1 MKNKYKTLLIVIMTI
16 VGCNVI
22 LFLIIAISLMV
33 EKSKDTDRPI
43 QEEEYYGGYG
53 AECQRFDSLLS
64 NTTDEELVVVLRYA
78 ISRRYVHNRHVDPY
92 HNKHVMC
99 TPWKRSQRIFNEI
112 ADRHDLLQQI
122 YPDVYMLKDYLRWF
136 SMAGKAYP
144 DTAVSNSI
152 LRYIEK
158 SEIMIYADVE
168 PAEYFSTPLLY
179 QPRRVLP

>member
-1 MKNKYKTLLIVIMTI
+1 MKQKYKTLLIVIISI
-16 VGCNVI
+16 VGWNVL
-22 LFLIIAISLMV
+22 LFLITAISLMV
-33 EKSKDTDRPI
+33 EKSKNTDRPI
-43 QEEEYYGGYG
+43 PEEAYYDGYR
-53 AECQRFDSLLS
+53 AECQRFDNLLS
-64 NTTDEELVVVLRYA
+64 NATDEELVVVLRYA
-78 ISRRYVHNRHVDPY
+78 ISRRYVHNRDVDPY
-92 HNKHVMC
+92 FNKHVMC
-99 TPWKRSQRIFNEI
+99 EPWKRSQKIFNKI

-122 YPDVYMLKDYLRWF
+122 YPDVYILKDYLRWF

>member
-1 MKNKYKTLLIVIMTI
+1 MKDKYKTLLIVVISI
-16 VGCNVI
+16 VGWNVL
-22 LFLIIAISLMV
+22 LFLITAISLMV

-78 ISRRYVHNRHVDPY
+78 ISRRYVHNRHVDSY
-92 HNKHVMC
+92 HNKYVMC
-99 TPWKRSQRIFNEI
+99 TSWKRSERIFNKI

-122 YPDVYMLKDYLRWF
+122 YPDVYILKDYLRWF
-136 SMAGKAYP
+136 SMSGEAYP

-158 SEIMIYADVE
+158 EEIKIDSEVH

>member
-1 MKNKYKTLLIVIMTI
+1 M
-16 VGCNVI
+16 
-22 LFLIIAISLMV
+22 
-33 EKSKDTDRPI
+33 
-43 QEEEYYGGYG
+43 
-53 AECQRFDSLLS
+53 
-64 NTTDEELVVVLRYA
+64 VLRYA
-78 ISRRYVHNRHVDPY
+78 ISRSYVHNRHADPY

-99 TPWKRSQRIFNEI
+99 EPWKRSEMIFNKI

-136 SMAGKAYP
+136 CMAGEVYP

-158 SEIMIYADVE
+158 EEIKIDSDVH

-179 QPRRVLP
+179 QPRRPLP

>member
-16 VGCNVI
+16 VGCNVL

-64 NTTDEELVVVLRYA
+64 NATDEELVVVLRYA
-78 ISRRYVHNRHVDPY
+78 ISRRYVHNRHADPY

-99 TPWKRSQRIFNEI
+99 EPWKRSKRIFNKI

-158 SEIMIYADVE
+158 EEIKIDSEVH
-168 PAEYFSTPLLY
+168 PAEYFSTPLLF
-179 QPRRVLP
+179 QPRRSLP

>member
-16 VGCNVI
+16 VGYNVI

-33 EKSKDTDRPI
+33 EKSKNTDRPI
-43 QEEEYYGGYG
+43 QEDEYYDGYS

-64 NTTDEELVVVLRYA
+64 NATDEELVVVLRYA

-99 TPWKRSQRIFNEI
+99 DPWKRSKRIFNKI

-168 PAEYFSTPLLY
+168 PTEYFSTPLLY

>member
-43 QEEEYYGGYG
+43 QEEEYYDGYS

-64 NTTDEELVVVLRYA
+64 NATDEELVVVLRYA
-78 ISRRYVHNRHVDPY
+78 ISQRYVHNRDMDPY

-99 TPWKRSQRIFNEI
+99 EPWKRSKRIFNKI

-122 YPDVYMLKDYLRWF
+122 YPDVYMLKDYLQWF
-136 SMAGKAYP
+136 CMAGEAYP

-158 SEIMIYADVE
+158 EEIKIDADVH

-179 QPRRVLP
+179 QPRMPLP

>member
-43 QEEEYYGGYG
+43 QEEEYYDGYG

-64 NTTDEELVVVLRYA
+64 NATDEELVVVLRYA

-99 TPWKRSQRIFNEI
+99 DPWKRSKRIFNKI

>member
-1 MKNKYKTLLIVIMTI
+1 MIQKYKTLLIVIICI
-16 VGCNVI
+16 VGWNVL
-22 LFLIIAISLMV
+22 LFLITAISLMV

-43 QEEEYYGGYG
+43 QEEEYYDGYS

-99 TPWKRSQRIFNEI
+99 EPWKRSERIFNKI
-112 ADRHDLLQQI
+112 ADRHDLLQLI
-122 YPDVYMLKDYLRWF
+122 YPDVYMLKDYLQWF
-136 SMAGKAYP
+136 CMAGKAYP

-158 SEIMIYADVE
+158 EEIKIDSEVH
-168 PAEYFSTPLLY
+168 PAEYFSTPLLEK
-179 QPRRVLP
+179 PRRPLP

>member
-1 MKNKYKTLLIVIMTI
+1 MKQKYKTLLIVIISI
-16 VGCNVI
+16 VGCNVL
-22 LFLIIAISLMV
+22 LFLITAISPMGEQL
-33 EKSKDTDRPI
+33 R
-43 QEEEYYGGYG
+43 YR

-64 NTTDEELVVVLRYA
+64 NATDEELVVVLRYA
-78 ISRRYVHNRHVDPY
+78 ISQRYVHNINIDPY
-92 HNKHVMC
+92 YNMYVMC
-99 TPWKRSQRIFNEI
+99 DPWKRSKRIFNKI

-136 SMAGKAYP
+136 SMSGEAYP

-158 SEIMIYADVE
+158 EEIKIDADVH

-179 QPRRVLP
+179 

>member
-1 MKNKYKTLLIVIMTI
+1 MKNKYKTLLIVIICI
-16 VGCNVI
+16 VGWNVL

-33 EKSKDTDRPI
+33 EKSKNTDRPI
-43 QEEEYYGGYG
+43 QEEEYYDGYG

-64 NTTDEELVVVLRYA
+64 NAIDEELVVVLRYA
-78 ISRRYVHNRHVDPY
+78 ISRRYVHNRNIDPY
-92 HNKHVMC
+92 YNKYVMC
-99 TPWKRSQRIFNEI
+99 EPWKRSERIFNKI
-112 ADRHDLLQQI
+112 ADQHDLLQQI

-158 SEIMIYADVE
+158 EEIKIDSDVH
-168 PAEYFSTPLLY
+168 PAEYFSTPLLF
-179 QPRRVLP
+179 QSHRE

>member
-1 MKNKYKTLLIVIMTI
+1 MKQKYKTLLIVIISI
-16 VGCNVI
+16 VGWNVI
-22 LFLIIAISLMV
+22 LFLITAISLMV
-33 EKSKDTDRPI
+33 EKSKNTDHPI
-43 QEEEYYGGYG
+43 QEEEYYDGYS

-64 NTTDEELVVVLRYA
+64 NAIDEELVVVLRYA

-99 TPWKRSQRIFNEI
+99 TPWKRSQRIFDEI
-112 ADRHDLLQQI
+112 ADQHDLLQQI
-122 YPDVYMLKDYLRWF
+122 YPEVYMLKDYLRWF
-136 SMAGKAYP
+136 SMSGKAYP

-158 SEIMIYADVE
+158 EEIKIDSDVH

-179 QPRRVLP
+179 QPRRPLP

>member
-92 HNKHVMC
+92 HNKYVMC
-99 TPWKRSQRIFNEI
+99 TSWKRSERIFNKI

-158 SEIMIYADVE
+158 EEIKIDSEVH
-168 PAEYFSTPLLY
+168 PAEYFSTPLLF
-179 QPRRVLP
+179 QPHRE

>member
-1 MKNKYKTLLIVIMTI
+1 MKQKYKTLLIVIISI
-16 VGCNVI
+16 VGWNVI
-22 LFLIIAISLMV
+22 LFLITAISLMV
-33 EKSKDTDRPI
+33 EQSKNTDCPI
-43 QEEEYYGGYG
+43 QEEKYYDGYG
-53 AECQRFDSLLS
+53 AERKRFDSLLS
-64 NTTDEELVVVLRYA
+64 NATDEELVVVLRYA
-78 ISRRYVHNRHVDPY
+78 ISHRYVHNRDVDPY

-122 YPDVYMLKDYLRWF
+122 YPDVYILKDYLQWF

-168 PAEYFSTPLLY
+168 PTEYFSTPLLY
-179 QPRRVLP
+179 QPHRE

>member
-33 EKSKDTDRPI
+33 EKSKNTDRPI
-43 QEEEYYGGYG
+43 QEEEYYDGYG

-64 NTTDEELVVVLRYA
+64 NATDEELVVVLRYA

-99 TPWKRSQRIFNEI
+99 DPWKRSKRIFNKI

-158 SEIMIYADVE
+158 EEIKIDSDVH

-179 QPRRVLP
+179 QPRRE

>member
-1 MKNKYKTLLIVIMTI
+1 MKQKYKTLLIVVISI
-16 VGCNVI
+16 VGWNVI
-22 LFLIIAISLMV
+22 LFLITAISLMV
-33 EKSKDTDRPI
+33 EQSKNTDCPI
-43 QEEEYYGGYG
+43 QEEKYYDGYG
-53 AECQRFDSLLS
+53 AERKRFDSLLS
-64 NTTDEELVVVLRYA
+64 NATDEELVVVLRYA
-78 ISRRYVHNRHVDPY
+78 ISRRYVHNRDVDPY

-122 YPDVYMLKDYLRWF
+122 YPDVYILKDYLRWF

-158 SEIMIYADVE
+158 EEIKIDSDVH

-179 QPRRVLP
+179 KPRKPFP

>member
-1 MKNKYKTLLIVIMTI
+1 MKYKKLLIVVICTITI
-16 VGCNVI
+16 VWVI
-22 LFLIIAISLMV
+22 PFLITAISLMA

-43 QEEEYYGGYG
+43 QEEEYYDGYG

-64 NTTDEELVVVLRYA
+64 NATDEELVVVLRYA

-99 TPWKRSQRIFNEI
+99 DPWKRSKRIFNKI

-158 SEIMIYADVE
+158 EEIKIDSDVH

>member
-1 MKNKYKTLLIVIMTI
+1 MKNKYKTLLIVIISI
-16 VGCNVI
+16 VGWNVI
-22 LFLIIAISLMV
+22 LFLITAISLMI
-33 EKSKDTDRPI
+33 EKSKNTDRPI
-43 QEEEYYGGYG
+43 QEDEYYDGYS

-64 NTTDEELVVVLRYA
+64 NATDEELVVVLRYA

-99 TPWKRSQRIFNEI
+99 EPWKRSKRIFNKI

-122 YPDVYMLKDYLRWF
+122 YPNVYMLKDYLRWF

-179 QPRRVLP
+179 QPHRE

>member
-1 MKNKYKTLLIVIMTI
+1 MKQKYKTLLIVIICI
-16 VGCNVI
+16 VGWNVL
-22 LFLIIAISLMV
+22 LFLITAISLMV
-33 EKSKDTDRPI
+33 EKLKNTDRPI
-43 QEEEYYGGYG
+43 QEEEYYDGYS

-64 NTTDEELVVVLRYA
+64 NATDEELVVVLRYA

-92 HNKHVMC
+92 YNKHVMC
-99 TPWKRSQRIFNEI
+99 EPWKRSKRIFNKI